1 MRREVEAAEAIE
13 ESAPAAKKTATKK
26 AAKKKAAKKKAA
38 TRTRKKKADI
48 PVRRRLIWVLYSST
62 MREEGRYLY
71 HERDKAEEKLQALLA
86 KGKRRYFLQP
96 IKEPLD
102 SEGNPM
108 VPDAEESVKVKKVT
122 KTEDADADSDPDA
135 EAGTDGDAE
144 ADGDAD
150 TETAAADGD
159 APEEE

>member
-1 MRREVEAAEAIE
+1 MAKSRLSMRREVEAADALE
-13 ESAPAAKKTATKK
+13 ETSPTKKKATKK
-26 AAKKKAAKKKAA
+26 AAKKKAAKKKAT

-71 HERDKAEEKLQALLA
+71 HERDKAEEKLQTLLA

-108 VPDAEESVKVKKVT
+108 VPDDEEAPKPKKAAKAKV
-122 KTEDADADSDPDA
+122 EDDADPDA
-135 EAGTDGDAE
+135 EATE
-144 ADGDAD
+144 A
-150 TETAAADGD
+150 D
-159 APEEE
+159 APEEDAAEEE

>member
-13 ESAPAAKKTATKK
+13 EAAPATKKTATKK
-26 AAKKKAAKKKAA
+26 ATKKKATKKKGTTVA
-38 TRTRKKKADI
+38 RTRKKKADI
-48 PVRRRLIWVLYSST
+48 PIRRRLIWVLYSST
-62 MREEGRYLY
+62 MREEGRFLY

-108 VPDAEESVKVKKVT
+108 VPDAEEPVKVKKVA
-122 KTEDADADSDPDA
+122 KSDDSEGDADVDSDS
-135 EAGTDGDAE
+135 
-144 ADGDAD
+144 DGDAD
-150 TETAAADGD
+150 TDADTPEVDED
-159 APEEE
+159 APDED